1 MEGPEG
7 QRKKAM
13 KREINIKVNG
23 EPRRVLVQDSD
34 TLLDVLRNEFDLTGA
49 KNGCNRGECGTCTV
63 LLDGRPIR
71 SCILLAVMAE
81 GHDVLTIEGM
91 EGRSGELHPLQDAF
105 LTHGAIQCGFCTPG
119 MILTAKGLLDENPGP
134 SEPEV
139 RTAISGNLCRCT
151 GYVKIVD
158 AIMSASK

>member
-1 MEGPEG
+1 
-7 QRKKAM
+7 M

-23 EPRRVLVQDSD
+23 EPRRVLVRDSD

-91 EGRSGELHPLQDAF
+91 EGQSGELHPLQDAF

-119 MILTAKGLLDENPGP
+119 MILTAKGLLDENPSP
-134 SEPEV
+134 SETEV

-158 AIMSASK
+158 AIMSVSK